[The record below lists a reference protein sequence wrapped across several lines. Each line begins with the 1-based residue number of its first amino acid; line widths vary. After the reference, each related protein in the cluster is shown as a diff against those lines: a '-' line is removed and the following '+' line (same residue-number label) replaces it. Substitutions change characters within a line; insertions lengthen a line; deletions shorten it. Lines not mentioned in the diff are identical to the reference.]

1 MQRTQY
7 GVHPPPAED
16 NIYEYASPDICMQHT
31 TAQLLQPM
39 FLSKINTVCFN
50 EQVKLAACPS
60 VLGGYLIMGKLR
72 RGWLPAAGCCLGA
85 ELCGP
90 AGSAAPRP
98 TLLQPV
104 LGHQQHQHSQ
114 FGGRARWC
122 SGSPLLLLL
131 LGHVVGQ
138 RMSASPSCQCSC
150 CSDLLPLP
158 CDRW

>member
-39 FLSKINTVCFN
+39 FLSEINTVCFN

-85 ELCGP
+85 EYSCVALVAPLHPAPPSCSRCSASSSTVSLAGRPGP
-90 AGSAAPRP
+90 VVQRLSTAAPPSWSCGWP
-98 TLLQPV
+98 THVCLSFL
-104 LGHQQHQHSQ
+104 SM
-114 FGGRARWC
+114 
-122 SGSPLLLLL
+122 LLLL
-131 LGHVVGQ
+131 
-138 RMSASPSCQCSC
+138 RPSPTS
-150 CSDLLPLP
+150 L
-158 CDRW
+158 